1 MGAATGLSAA
11 ALGRLQGEVQDRW
24 NPNCEV
30 EGGAN
35 VAGDFHRAGL
45 VDRYVIYTAPA
56 LFGGDDARGLF
67 GGNGAWDISEVRRG
81 RFVAVE
87 RVGTDLRLEMV
98 PDHTGAGTDGPGVE
112 AGSAG
117 GS

>member
-1 MGAATGLSAA
+1 MHHRCLAFMGLQRGFLDRDIVLGARRAMLERLAA
-11 ALGRLQGEVQDRW
+11 AGVLAPDR
-24 NPNCEV
+24 PPMD
-30 EGGAN
+30 A
-35 VAGDFHRAGL
+35 
-45 VDRYVIYTAPA
+45 I
-56 LFGGDDARGLF
+56 FGGDDARGLF

-98 PDHTGAGTDGPGVE
+98 LDHTGAGTDGSGVE